1 MQVYGFIILKEAA
14 ELASTCLYLAKQLV
28 MNIHPY
34 FEALANH
41 PDLKPVFED
50 TVRHELKARENIP
63 LYLYNSIISQQL
75 STRVADVIYERF
87 LGLYG
92 GAAPSSEAILATPL
106 EKLQSIGL
114 SRPKAGYIQNIA
126 RFDLEQG
133 LDIEKLNL
141 MTNEEVGQYIGSIKG
156 VGQWTVQVLLMF
168 ALAREDVFV
177 ADDLI
182 IQNTMADLFGLDRND
197 RKKLRKQIIELAER
211 WTPYRSYVCVHL
223 WYWNNNQK
231 KKP

>member
-1 MQVYGFIILKEAA
+1 
-14 ELASTCLYLAKQLV
+14 

-34 FEALANH
+34 FDALANH
-41 PDLKPVFED
+41 PDLKPVFEN
-50 TVRHELKARENIP
+50 THQHELKAKENIP

-87 LGLYG
+87 LSLYG
-92 GAAPSSEAILATPL
+92 GIAPSAEAVLDTPV

-126 RFDLEQG
+126 RFDLQHG
-133 LDIEKLNL
+133 LSLEKLSQMN
-141 MTNEEVGQYIGSIKG
+141 NEEVGQYIGAIKG
-156 VGQWTVQVLLMF
+156 IGQWTVQVLLMF

-182 IQNTMADLFGLDRND
+182 IQNTMADLFELDKTD
-197 RKKLRKQIIELAER
+197 RKALRKTIIELAER

-223 WYWNNNQK
+223 WHWNNNQK
-231 KKP
+231 NKS